1 MKWFNK
7 FLANVPIL
15 WPLKSPENQRFSGIF
30 RGHEMG
36 TLTINGLTGR
46 YVVIPVNGLKL
57 GINVKAY
64 SEPCQTFKMEHFAKI
79 VSSCKPLVIF
89 AKSSTLPYLQSLTS
103 VWRFFC

>member
-64 SEPCQTFKMEHFAKI
+64 
-79 VSSCKPLVIF
+79 
-89 AKSSTLPYLQSLTS
+89 
-103 VWRFFC
+103 